1 MKKLYSKPGIVY
13 EDFSISTHIAKTC
26 DVELGTFE
34 QGECGGYNLG
44 TLNIFIDGSMA
55 GCLIPLPDDPSNGIC
70 YHVPVNGMRLFN
82 S

>member
-13 EDFSISTHIAKTC
+13 EDFSICTHIAKTC

-34 QGECGGYNLG
+34 QNDCGGYQYG
-44 TLNIFIDGSMA
+44 RYWIFLDGVT
-55 GCLIPLPDDPSNGIC
+55 GCEDTVDDNGYNGIC
-70 YHVPVNGMRLFN
+70 YHVPINGARLFN

>member
-13 EDFSISTHIAKTC
+13 EDFSICTHIAKTC

-34 QGECGGYNLG
+34 QGKCGGYEWGRDFIFMDGQQWCDTPVVDDG
-44 TLNIFIDGSMA
+44 THD
-55 GCLIPLPDDPSNGIC
+55 GIC
-70 YHVPVNGMRLFN
+70 YHHPIDGARLFN

>member
-34 QGECGGYNLG
+34 QGECGGYNYG
-44 TLNIFIDGSMA
+44 TINIFMVSNV
-55 GCLIPLPDDPSNGIC
+55 GCDFPVEDDASNGIC
-70 YHVPVNGMRLFN
+70 YHVPINGARLFN

>member
-13 EDFSISTHIAKTC
+13 EDFSICTHIAKTC

-34 QGECGGYNLG
+34 QGDCGGYNIG
-44 TLNIFIDGSMA
+44 TINVFMQGQIGCLFEIPDDGS
-55 GCLIPLPDDPSNGIC
+55 NGVC
-70 YHVPVNGMRLFN
+70 YHVPINGARLFN

>member
-26 DVELGTFE
+26 DVELGTLN
-34 QGECGGYNLG
+34 QGECGGVDVGRHQDLFMIAMVGCLKEVDDNGYNG
-44 TLNIFIDGSMA
+44 VCYHHPIDGA
-55 GCLIPLPDDPSNGIC
+55 
-70 YHVPVNGMRLFN
+70 RLFN